1 MTSDS
6 KQNADRDRADEDR
19 KDIDPE
25 PLAIDADDIND
36 FIDRN
41 ERNER
46 DPGERDIDTQ
56 VQPPQ

>member
-1 MTSDS
+1 MTSDP
-6 KQNADRDRADEDR
+6 KQTTDTDR
-19 KDIDPE
+19 KDLDPE

-41 ERNER
+41 ERTER

>member
-1 MTSDS
+1 MTSDP
-6 KQNADRDRADEDR
+6 KQHTDEDR

-46 DPGERDIDTQ
+46 NPGERDIDTQ

>member
-1 MTSDS
+1 MSTSDP
-6 KQNADRDRADEDR
+6 KQNAGEDR

-25 PLAIDADDIND
+25 PLAIDADDLND

>member
-1 MTSDS
+1 MSTSDPN
-6 KQNADRDRADEDR
+6 QTAGEDR

-25 PLAIDADDIND
+25 PLAIDADDLND
-36 FIDRN
+36 LIDRN